1 MSQSGA
7 WVRRIVD
14 SRFFQ
19 EAMQKSEVLF
29 SQNKLG
35 LLTLLRGA
43 LKKVQDTAANS
54 NVTVVKLLNRYI
66 ILFSELIKAYV
77 QGTYTKL
84 PLITLVKITA
94 ALLYFVMPF
103 DFVPDFL
110 PLVGFADDLAIVVWV
125 GKALKEELDEF
136 EKHL

>member
-1 MSQSGA
+1 MSQSGT
-7 WVRRIVD
+7 WVKRIVD
-14 SRFFQ
+14 SRFFK
-19 EAMQKSEVLF
+19 EAMEKSVALF
-29 SQNKLG
+29 SQNKVG
-35 LLTLLRGA
+35 LLSLLRGA
-43 LKKVQDTAANS
+43 LKKVQETASSSNS
-54 NVTVVKLLNRYI
+54 TVVKLLNRYI

-84 PLITLVKITA
+84 PVITLVKITA

-110 PLVGFADDLAIVVWV
+110 PFIGFADDLAIVVWV
-125 GKALKEELDEF
+125 GKAIKEELDEF

>member
-43 LKKVQDTAANS
+43 LKKVQGTAANS

>member
-1 MSQSGA
+1 MCSLS
-7 WVRRIVD
+7 
-14 SRFFQ
+14 SSL
-19 EAMQKSEVLF
+19 EELF

-35 LLTLLRGA
+35 ILTLLKSA
-43 LKKVQDTAANS
+43 LKKVQETAASS
-54 NVTVVKLLNRYI
+54 NLTVVRLLNRYI
-66 ILFSELIKAYV
+66 ILFSALIKAYV
-77 QGTYTKL
+77 QGNYTKL

-103 DFVPDFL
+103 DFIPDFL

-125 GKALKEELDEF
+125 GKAIKEELDEF

>member
-1 MSQSGA
+1 
-7 WVRRIVD
+7 
-14 SRFFQ
+14 
-19 EAMQKSEVLF
+19 MQKSEVLF